1 MSELR
6 DPYEPM
12 APEANGRG
20 PADVIARA
28 REALAPV
35 RDALEKAGFYA
46 YGTIDEENRWV
57 ISADDEAGHVDVRVG
72 PDGYQLE
79 LWATVPGLFSE
90 EENDF
95 RRRAMERLA
104 RMTIPAVQQGFLS
117 PHQSAWWDETE
128 GGPGARIRYELPFT
142 AAAQTGARPS
152 RSRHAVSCPSDR
164 GWRAGWRPAHWE
176 RTRSR
181 PGALGTP
188 RSPHRSL

>member
-1 MSELR
+1 MNELR

-12 APEANGRG
+12 APEANGLG

-35 RDALEKAGFYA
+35 RDALQQAGFYA

-79 LWATVPGLFSE
+79 VWATVPGLFSE

-104 RMTIPAVQQGFLS
+104 RMTIPAVRQGFLA
-117 PHQSAWWDETE
+117 PHQSAWWDESE
-128 GGPGARIRYELPFT
+128 GGPRARIRYELPFT
-142 AAAQTGARPS
+142 AADQAGTFAREHLPELEKLLDFIVTQ
-152 RSRHAVSCPSDR
+152 VS
-164 GWRAGWRPAHWE
+164 
-176 RTRSR
+176 T
-181 PGALGTP
+181 
-188 RSPHRSL
+188 

>member
-1 MSELR
+1 MSELG
-6 DPYEPM
+6 DPYQPM
-12 APEANGRG
+12 ATEANGRG

-35 RDALEKAGFYA
+35 RDALDREGFYA
-46 YGTIDEENRWV
+46 YGTVDEENGWV

-79 LWATVPGLFSE
+79 IWATVPGLFSE

-104 RMTIPAVQQGFLS
+104 RMTIPAVQQGFLA
-117 PHQSAWWDETE
+117 PNQSAWWDETE

-142 AAAQTGARPS
+142 AAGRTGAFAREHLPELEKLLDFI
-152 RSRHAVSCPSDR
+152 ATQVS
-164 GWRAGWRPAHWE
+164 
-176 RTRSR
+176 T
-181 PGALGTP
+181 
-188 RSPHRSL
+188 

>member
-12 APEANGRG
+12 ATEANGLG

-35 RDALEKAGFYA
+35 RDALERAGFYA
-46 YGTIDEENRWV
+46 YGTIDDENRWV

-79 LWATVPGLFSE
+79 LWATAPGLFSE

-104 RMTIPAVQQGFLS
+104 RMTIPAVQQGFLA
-117 PHQSAWWDETE
+117 PHQSAWWDET
-128 GGPGARIRYELPFT
+128 RR
-142 AAAQTGARPS
+142 RPWGS
-152 RSRHAVSCPSDR
+152 HPLRAPLHRRRPDRDLRSRAP
-164 GWRAGWRPAHWE
+164 AGAGE
-176 RTRSR
+176 
-181 PGALGTP
+181 AP
-188 RSPHRSL
+188 RLHRDASVDVGDGVIGS

>member
-1 MSELR
+1 MSGLG

-12 APEANGRG
+12 ATEANGLG

-35 RDALEKAGFYA
+35 RDALERAGFYA
-46 YGTIDEENRWV
+46 YGTNDEGNRWV

-79 LWATVPGLFSE
+79 LWATLPGLFSE

-104 RMTIPAVQQGFLS
+104 RMTIPAVQQGFLA

-128 GGPGARIRYELPFT
+128 GGPGARIRYDLPFT
-142 AAAQTGARPS
+142 AADQAGTFARELLPDLETLLDFI
-152 RSRHAVSCPSDR
+152 ATQVS
-164 GWRAGWRPAHWE
+164 
-176 RTRSR
+176 T
-181 PGALGTP
+181 
-188 RSPHRSL
+188 

>member
-1 MSELR
+1 MSELG

-12 APEANGRG
+12 APEANGLG

-35 RDALEKAGFYA
+35 RDALERAEFYA

-72 PDGYQLE
+72 TDGYQLD
-79 LWATVPGLFSE
+79 LWATVPGLFSD
-90 EENDF
+90 EENDV

-104 RMTIPAVQQGFLS
+104 RMTIPAVQQGFLA

-142 AAAQTGARPS
+142 AADQTGTFARERLPELEKLLDFIATQVS
-152 RSRHAVSCPSDR
+152 R
-164 GWRAGWRPAHWE
+164 
-176 RTRSR
+176 
-181 PGALGTP
+181 
-188 RSPHRSL
+188 

>member
-6 DPYEPM
+6 DPYEP
-12 APEANGRG
+12 ESTGANGLG
-20 PADVIARA
+20 AADVIARA

-35 RDALEKAGFYA
+35 RDALEQAGFYA

-79 LWATVPGLFSE
+79 FWATVPGLFSE

-104 RMTIPAVQQGFLS
+104 RMTIPAVRQGFLA
-117 PHQSAWWDETE
+117 PHQSAWWDESE

-142 AAAQTGARPS
+142 AADQIGTFAREHLPELEKLLDFI
-152 RSRHAVSCPSDR
+152 ATQVS
-164 GWRAGWRPAHWE
+164 
-176 RTRSR
+176 T
-181 PGALGTP
+181 
-188 RSPHRSL
+188 

>member
-35 RDALEKAGFYA
+35 RDALEQAGFYA

-57 ISADDEAGHVDVRVG
+57 ISADDEAGHVDVRLG
-72 PDGYQLE
+72 PDGYELE

-104 RMTIPAVQQGFLS
+104 RMTIPAVRQGFLA
-117 PHQSAWWDETE
+117 PHQFAWWDESE

-142 AAAQTGARPS
+142 AADQAGTFAREHLPVLEKLLDFIVTQ
-152 RSRHAVSCPSDR
+152 VS
-164 GWRAGWRPAHWE
+164 
-176 RTRSR
+176 T
-181 PGALGTP
+181 
-188 RSPHRSL
+188 

>member
-12 APEANGRG
+12 ATEANELG
-20 PADVIARA
+20 PAGVIARA

-35 RDALEKAGFYA
+35 RDALEQAGFYA
-46 YGTIDEENRWV
+46 YGTIDDENRWV
-57 ISADDEAGHVDVRVG
+57 ISADDEVGHVDVRVG

-104 RMTIPAVQQGFLS
+104 RMSIPGVQQGFLAAN
-117 PHQSAWWDETE
+117 QSAWWDEPE

-142 AAAQTGARPS
+142 AADQTGTFARERLPELEKLLDFV
-152 RSRHAVSCPSDR
+152 ATQVS
-164 GWRAGWRPAHWE
+164 
-176 RTRSR
+176 T
-181 PGALGTP
+181 
-188 RSPHRSL
+188 

>member
-1 MSELR
+1 MSELG

-12 APEANGRG
+12 ATEANGLG

-35 RDALEKAGFYA
+35 RDALERAGFYA

-79 LWATVPGLFSE
+79 IWSTVPGLCCG
-90 EENDF
+90 EENVC

-104 RMTIPAVQQGFLS
+104 RMTIPAVQQGFLAS
-117 PHQSAWWDETE
+117 HQSAWWDETE
-128 GGPGARIRYELPFT
+128 GGPGARIRYDLPFT
-142 AAAQTGARPS
+142 AADQIGTFARERLPELEKLLDFI
-152 RSRHAVSCPSDR
+152 ATQVS
-164 GWRAGWRPAHWE
+164 
-176 RTRSR
+176 T
-181 PGALGTP
+181 
-188 RSPHRSL
+188 